1 MKPIGLPPGT
11 GTGSTPAGIKPES
24 LAMIER
30 LISFDTTSRDSNL
43 GLIEHVRD
51 WLKPFGIDSTLV
63 YDATHKK
70 ANLFATVWGKNGP
83 PSGQSGQS
91 GQSGKAVRPGI
102 VLSGHT
108 DVVPV
113 DGQAWDTNPFQATIK
128 DGRLFARGACDMK
141 GYLGVALAMT
151 PRFCAADLK
160 APIHF
165 ALSYDEEVGCI
176 GVRGLIELL
185 TKQGFKAAGVIVGEP
200 TSMQVITAHKGKRSY
215 RCTVHGKEAHS
226 ALTPQGVNAI
236 EYAAQII
243 TYIRHMA
250 DRMVQL
256 EPRDNGFDVPFTTLQ
271 TGTIK
276 GGTAGNI
283 VPAQCVFDWEFRYL
297 PGANP
302 DAIEGEVRSYA
313 ASLLPA
319 MKKVSAAA
327 GIDIDLSSDA
337 PGSHA
342 PDSHAITQ
350 LAIALARNDKTAKVA
365 YATEAGLFEKAGLPS
380 IICGPGS
387 IEQAHKPNEYC
398 DLAQLAQCEAF
409 MDRLLD
415 NMCQ

>member
-1 MKPIGLPPGT
+1 MKSEII
-11 GTGSTPAGIKPES
+11 PAIKSES
-24 LAMIER
+24 LEMIEK
-30 LISFDTTSRDSNL
+30 LVSFDTTSRDSNL
-43 GLIEHVRD
+43 GLIEWVRD
-51 WLKPFGIDSTLV
+51 WLQQLGVESSLV
-63 YDATHKK
+63 YNKEKNK
-70 ANLFATVWGKNGP
+70 ANLFATIH
-83 PSGQSGQS
+83 
-91 GQSGKAVRPGI
+91 GKAGKLTTPGI

-113 DGQAWDTNPFQATIK
+113 DGQAWDTDPFKATIK

-141 GYLGVALAMT
+141 GFIGTALAMT
-151 PRFCAADLK
+151 PRFVSAGLK

-165 ALSYDEEVGCI
+165 ALSYDEEVGCV
-176 GVRGLIELL
+176 GVRGLIEQL
-185 TKQGFKAAGVIVGEP
+185 TRENFKAAGVIVGEP
-200 TSMQVITAHKGKRSY
+200 TSMQVITAHKGKRSF

-243 TYIRHMA
+243 TYIRHVA
-250 DRMVQL
+250 DRMGQL

-276 GGTAGNI
+276 GGTATNI

-302 DAIEGEVRSYA
+302 DAIEREVRGYA
-313 ASLLPA
+313 ESLLPA
-319 MKKVSAAA
+319 MKRVSAEA
-327 GIDIDLSSDA
+327 GIEITQSSDA
-337 PGSHA
+337 PGSYLADTHA
-342 PDSHAITQ
+342 VTQ

-398 DLAQLAQCEAF
+398 DLAQIAQCEAF
-409 MDRLLD
+409 MDRFLV

>member
-1 MKPIGLPPGT
+1 MSITAPPHGALAPQQS
-11 GTGSTPAGIKPES
+11 GHGIKPES
-24 LAMIER
+24 MAMIER

-43 GLIEHVRD
+43 GLIESVRD
-51 WLKPFGIDSTLV
+51 WLKPQGIDSTLV
-63 YDATHKK
+63 YNKEKNK

-83 PSGQSGQS
+83 PAAGPRGQ
-91 GQSGKAVRPGI
+91 VRPGI

-113 DGQAWDTNPFQATIK
+113 DGQPWETNPFQATVRE
-128 DGRLFARGACDMK
+128 GRLFARGACDMK
-141 GYLGVALAMT
+141 GFLGVALGMT
-151 PRFCAADLK
+151 PRFVTADLK

-165 ALSYDEEVGCI
+165 ALSYDEEVGCV
-176 GVRGLIELL
+176 GVRGLIDLL
-185 TKQGFKAAGVIVGEP
+185 RQQGFKAAGVIVGEP

-250 DRMVQL
+250 ERMQQL
-256 EPRDNGFDVPFTTLQ
+256 EVRDNGFDVPFTTMM

-276 GGTAGNI
+276 GGTAQNI
-283 VPAQCVFDWEFRYL
+283 VPGHCSFEWEFRYL

-302 DAIEGEVRSYA
+302 EAIENEVRSYA

-319 MKKVSAAA
+319 MKKVSAQT
-327 GIDIDLSSDA
+327 GIDIEIKSDA
-337 PGSHA
+337 PGSYA
-342 PDSHAITQ
+342 ADTDAVTQ